1 MEATSRSID
10 RRMDKEDVHIYNVI
24 LVIKKNKIMLFA
36 STWIELEI
44 IILSEVKDKY
54 ITYMWSLIKMIRMN
68 LFAKQKQ
75 THISITNLWL
85 PKVKHGWEDK
95 PGVWD

>member
-54 ITYMWSLIKMIRMN
+54 ITYVESNKNDTNEFICKTETDSHFSNKLMV
-68 LFAKQKQ
+68 AKDE
-75 THISITNLWL
+75 TW
-85 PKVKHGWEDK
+85 VGR
-95 PGVWD
+95 